1 MKLFFVGE
9 EIKSIDKRTDKQLFS
24 LYPSINWSEA
34 MKMRDVIAHH
44 YFEIDADVVFDTLQQ
59 DIKPLLQVII
69 QIKEAMSENL

>member
-1 MKLFFVGE
+1 
-9 EIKSIDKRTDKQLFS
+9 
-24 LYPSINWSEA
+24 

-69 QIKEAMSENL
+69 QIKENMNNEANQLRVFIFYNLFNFPGATLSAGKTK